1 MTMKK
6 LTISI
11 LLIISFFFCRAQKL
25 NGIQSTDYRMHK
37 GFFLSL
43 SAGPNFSGISAKVN
57 GQSDINYN
65 GSGTVLDLKIGGAI
79 KENLILHAT
88 ISTDYMSGPKIS
100 SNGESKKASNNF
112 LIGEDFTGAGIT
124 YYMMPSNTFLSGS
137 IGLGNF
143 RRMDMDDNTSVSSD
157 IGFGFQL
164 KAGKEWWISKRWGL
178 GIALSYSKINVRN
191 EPENGVLEILNSDSF
206 GIHFNATLN

>member
-1 MTMKK
+1 MKK

-11 LLIISFFFCRAQKL
+11 LLIISFLFCRAQKID
-25 NGIQSTDYRMHK
+25 GMQSTDYKTHK

-88 ISTDYMSGPKIS
+88 LITDYMSGPKIS
-100 SNGESKKASNNF
+100 SNGESQKASNNF

-124 YYMMPSNTFLSGS
+124 YYMMPSNLLLSGS

-143 RRMDMDDNTSVSSD
+143 RRMDMDDDTSVSSD
-157 IGFGFQL
+157 KGFGFQL
-164 KAGKEWWISKRWGL
+164 KAGKEWWISKRWGM

-191 EPENGVLEILNSDSF
+191 KPGGGMVELLNSDNL